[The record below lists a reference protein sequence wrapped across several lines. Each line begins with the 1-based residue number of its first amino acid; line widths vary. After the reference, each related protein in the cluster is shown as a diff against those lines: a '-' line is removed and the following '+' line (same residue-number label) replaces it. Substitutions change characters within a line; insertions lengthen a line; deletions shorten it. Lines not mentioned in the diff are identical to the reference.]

1 MKPNYIKI
9 TEYCNYTNT
18 ENTFITSLNE
28 EVILKIEVIDN
39 EDFIEED
46 QLPELEMFSRWYY
59 DLGINLEG
67 IDAMRHMIKR
77 INSMND
83 ELNDLRRKIVFYEG
97 NS

>member
-18 ENTFITSLNE
+18 ENTFITSLKE
-28 EVILKIEVIDN
+28 EGILKIEVIDN